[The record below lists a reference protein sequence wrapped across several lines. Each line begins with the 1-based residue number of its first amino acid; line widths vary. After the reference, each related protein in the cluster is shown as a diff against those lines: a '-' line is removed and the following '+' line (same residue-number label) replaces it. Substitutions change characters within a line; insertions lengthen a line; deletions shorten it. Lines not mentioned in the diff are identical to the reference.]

1 MGRVIMEKKQMSEAE
16 LADYYNR
23 TGDLSEFEG
32 AGTEPVEIGRRDV
45 TISVRFS
52 ADEIDALR
60 RCADAA
66 GLKVTAFIR
75 SAALEADRPLDR
87 EAIATLA
94 AGVEAQVHQL
104 REAVG

>member
-1 MGRVIMEKKQMSEAE
+1 MAATETDAE
-16 LADYYNR
+16 FAEHFNA
-23 TGDLSEFEG
+23 TGDISGFEG
-32 AGTEPVEIGRRDV
+32 AEHFEVRRNV

-52 ADEIDALR
+52 GDEIDALR
-60 RCADAA
+60 RRADTA

-75 SAALEADRPLDR
+75 SAALEAERPLDR
-87 EAIATLA
+87 EAIASLA